1 MFDWYT
7 KFVLNASLWTAK
19 LLGAPADKLIIAQAE
34 ADKVIEN
41 GTIVG
46 TAGQVTDPL
55 LNTLQKYKW
64 VVWVIIGLIAFTF
77 YKRYSRR

>member
-19 LLGAPADKLIIAQAE
+19 LIGAPEDKLIIAQAE
-34 ADKVIEN
+34 FDKVIEN

-46 TAGQVTDPL
+46 QAGQVTDPL
-55 LNTLQKYKW
+55 LDALKKYKW
-64 VVWVIIGLIAFTF
+64 VVWLILALIGYTF
-77 YKRYSRR
+77 YKRFSKR